1 MAARKPKSQAKAVVP
16 PREDKAVR
24 PAAANKAAPGFI
36 RVRVVKAHDGLE
48 AGAVFTRP
56 ERVAREMVNLGFWEI
71 V

>member
-1 MAARKPKSQAKAVVP
+1 MAARKPSAAKAERP
-16 PREDKAVR
+16 SYENKAVAR
-24 PAAANKAAPGFI
+24 PAANKASGFI

>member
-1 MAARKPKSQAKAVVP
+1 MAARKPKQAKAVVP

-24 PAAANKAAPGFI
+24 PATANKAAGGFL

-48 AGAVFTRP
+48 AGAVLSRP
-56 ERVAREMVNLGFWEI
+56 QRVAQEMINLGFWEL

>member
-1 MAARKPKSQAKAVVP
+1 MAARKPKSAKAVVP

-36 RVRVVKAHDGLE
+36 RVRVVKAHDGIDE
-48 AGAVFTRP
+48 GTVFSKP
-56 ERVAREMVNLGFWEI
+56 ERVARDMVNLGFWEI

>member
-1 MAARKPKSQAKAVVP
+1 MAARKPKSAKAVVP

-24 PAAANKAAPGFI
+24 PAAANKGANGYL